1 MKISFNGE
9 EEKKNPLNLSKIN
22 SDTGILW
29 SAVTGV

>member
-1 MKISFNGE
+1 ME
-9 EEKKNPLNLSKIN
+9 RKKKETPLNLSKIN

>member
-1 MKISFNGE
+1 ME
-9 EEKKNPLNLSKIN
+9 RKKKKTPLNLSKIN

>member
-1 MKISFNGE
+1 MERKK
-9 EEKKNPLNLSKIN
+9 KKNPLNLSKIN

>member
-1 MKISFNGE
+1 ME
-9 EEKKNPLNLSKIN
+9 RKKKETLLNLSKIN